1 VAGYDA
7 LAVMGPGLGLDAHAS
22 RTGAELFRAL
32 GCLYGFSAGLAQRE
46 VVGQL
51 RRLVHAATSLPS
63 VA

>member
-1 VAGYDA
+1 
-7 LAVMGPGLGLDAHAS
+7 MGPGLGLDAHAA

-51 RRLVHAATSLPS
+51 RRLAGAATARPRP
-63 VA
+63 A